1 MGLIK
6 SLFYTGLTVAVVGTS
21 AYVGYSMASDETYRV
36 NREGNIVMLENK
48 ETKNAYPIAEVN
60 GQTIIADLDNNLVAI
75 QYLAKQE
82 MSSGV
87 KKLKD
92 VSSNL
97 DNMLEDGKKAVKD
110 IVDKIKTKTTNW
122 RVSERKS

>member
-6 SLFYTGLTVAVVGTS
+6 GLFYTGLTVAVVGAS

-60 GQTIIADLDNNLVAI
+60 GQTIIADLDNNLIAI

-97 DNMLEDGKKAVKD
+97 DNMLKDGKKAAKD
-110 IVDKIKTKTTNW
+110 IVDRIKTKTTN
-122 RVSERKS
+122 